1 MILITGAN
9 GTIGRQVV
17 DQLAKK
23 GISAS
28 ALVRDLQK
36 AKPLEM
42 PQIQLVKGD
51 FNDLVSLDAA
61 LAGAESAF
69 LLTATSPNRLSQE
82 ANFIKAA
89 KNAKL
94 KHIVRLSIV
103 GADGDACSRI
113 LRRHAEADRQLEDSG
128 ISFTILQPNYFMQ
141 NLLWYSEDIKTRGV
155 FLSSLPETN
164 THAHVDA
171 RDIAAV
177 AVATLTEAGHEGQ
190 IYRISGPEALTYGEM
205 MQTLSSL
212 LGKSV
217 RYDASPDHYG
227 NSLKNWG
234 LDADEVLELDSCIA
248 QGTGN
253 GAAVRDTVLRVT
265 KRQPI
270 RFEQFAKDYLPAF
283 GGQ

>member
-1 MILITGAN
+1 MILVTGAN

-17 DQLAKK
+17 NQLAKK

-36 AKPLEM
+36 AKSLEM
-42 PQIQLVKGD
+42 PHVQLVKGD
-51 FNDLVSLDAA
+51 FDDLASLDAA
-61 LAGAESAF
+61 LTGAESAF

-82 ANFIKAA
+82 TNFIKAA
-89 KNAKL
+89 KNATL

-103 GADGDACSRI
+103 GADGNACSRI
-113 LRRHAEADRQLEDSG
+113 LRRHAEADRQLEASG
-128 ISFTILQPNYFMQ
+128 ISFTILRPNYFMQ
-141 NLLWYSEDIKTRGV
+141 NLLWYAEDIRTRGV
-155 FLSSLPETN
+155 FLSSLPET
-164 THAHVDA
+164 TSHAHVDA

-190 IYRISGPEALTYGEM
+190 TYRISGSEALTYGEM
-205 MQTLSSL
+205 MQSLSRL

-217 RYDASPDHYG
+217 RYDASPDHYA

-248 QGTGN
+248 QGAGN
-253 GAAVRDTVLRVT
+253 GAAVLDTILRVA

-283 GGQ
+283 AG

>member
-1 MILITGAN
+1 MILVTGAN

-17 DQLAKK
+17 SQLANK

-36 AKPLEM
+36 AKSLEK
-42 PQIQLVKGD
+42 PHVQLVKGD
-51 FNDLVSLDAA
+51 FNDLASLNAA
-61 LAGAESAF
+61 LAGVESAF

-103 GADGDACSRI
+103 GADGNACSRI
-113 LRRHAEADRQLEDSG
+113 LRRHAEADRRLEDSG

-141 NLLWYSEDIKTRGV
+141 NILWYSKDIKTRGV
-155 FLSSLPETN
+155 FLSSLPET
-164 THAHVDA
+164 TSHAHVDA

-177 AVATLTEAGHEGQ
+177 AVGTLSETGHEGQ
-190 IYRISGPEALTYGEM
+190 MYRISGPEALTYGEM
-205 MQTLSSL
+205 MQTLSRL
-212 LGKSV
+212 LGKAV
-217 RYDASPDHYG
+217 RYDASPDHYA
-227 NSLKNWG
+227 NSLKKWG

-253 GAAVRDTVLRVT
+253 GTAVRDTVLRVT
-265 KRQPI
+265 KRQPA
-270 RFEQFAKDYLPAF
+270 RFEQFAKDYLPSFA
-283 GGQ
+283 GQ